1 MQHSYAACL
10 QNYNYREEVIGMT
23 SIPIEDVHA
32 IEKYCN
38 ENSIL
43 NVHLVLYSGTQV
55 LLLPV
60 MANDQESTLTIKYHA
75 SSKTVSET
83 KIDGDDINTI
93 YAIYKNNSS
102 DPIRKA
108 YTNKA
113 EGVLNPA
120 ELTSILGYNITWDRG
135 LHSLQCSQLMNY
147 LQTQDISYFAFV
159 NTEDKYELYI
169 PIEND
174 GILQLSYPRV
184 NGEAKM
190 PDPKIVI
197 TYSEPFQTAVN
208 KKLFSSSDMFAR
220 FNGHNLL
227 SIELLS
233 KMIKLLKK

>member
-23 SIPIEDVHA
+23 SIPIKDVHA

-38 ENSIL
+38 DNGIL
-43 NVHLVLYSGTQV
+43 NLHVVLYSGTQL

-60 MANDQESTLTIKYHA
+60 MTNKQESTLTIKYHA

-83 KIDGDDINTI
+83 RIDDDDINTI
-93 YAIYKNNSS
+93 YATYKNSS
-102 DPIRKA
+102 DPIRKV

-113 EGVLNPA
+113 EGVLDPA
-120 ELTSILGYNITWDRG
+120 TLTSILGYDITWDRG

-147 LQTQDISYFAFV
+147 LQAQDISYFAFV
-159 NTEDKYELYI
+159 NTKDKYELYM

-184 NGEAKM
+184 NGEVKM

-197 TYSEPFQTAVN
+197 TYSESFQTAVN
-208 KKLFSSSDMFAR
+208 KNLFSSSDMLAR

-233 KMIKLLKK
+233 KMVKLLKR

>member
-1 MQHSYAACL
+1 
-10 QNYNYREEVIGMT
+10 MT
-23 SIPIEDVHA
+23 SIPIEAVSA
-32 IEKYCN
+32 IEKYCDDN
-38 ENSIL
+38 GIL
-43 NVHLVLYSGTQV
+43 NLHVVLYSGTQL

-60 MANDQESTLTIKYHA
+60 MANEQESTLTIKYHS

-83 KIDGDDINTI
+83 RIDGDNINTI

-120 ELTSILGYNITWDRG
+120 VLTSILGYDITWDRG

-147 LQTQDISYFAFV
+147 LQARDISYLAFV
-159 NTEDKYELYI
+159 NIKDKYELYM

-174 GILQLSYPRV
+174 GILQLSYSRV
-184 NGEAKM
+184 NGEVKM

-197 TYSEPFQTAVN
+197 TYSESFQTAVN
-208 KKLFSSSDMFAR
+208 KNLFSSSDMFAR

-233 KMIKLLKK
+233 KMVKLLKR